1 MIGLVNKY
9 KHGLFT
15 YTIVPTFEVSPL
27 VESQSFKE
35 PHCILLI
42 GNFYFSPSKYGGFAP
57 SFSKKPLLD
66 SLHLWAPKNIFA
78 LRATLDEGPSSRDQ

>member
-15 YTIVPTFEVSPL
+15 YTLVPTFEVSPL

-57 SFSKKPLLD
+57 SFSKKKFVGFTA
-66 SLHLWAPKNIFA
+66 SLGTQKHIC
-78 LRATLDEGPSSRDQ
+78 S